1 MRNRA
6 KYKAVLECPAE
17 LKPYV
22 MTLFRVAKTAEEVNA
37 VTTLLEAARRKEQRR
52 ASDEVTDHARRKLI
66 GARLPREQVARY
78 EEHARAKGL
87 SVYAWVSQA
96 IEKQHRAETDRAKP
110 HGKGRPLT
118 APARPARR
126 RLKQNMRFVP
136 RPKGRSAPGASS
148 ACRRAAPSPAGSA
161 LRNFGSFRS
170 PPSVQCSAWSFRK
183 PRRLGTSRW

>member
-6 KYKAVLECPAE
+6 KYKAVLECPPE

-22 MTLFRVAKTAEEVNA
+22 MTLFRVTKTAEEVNA
-37 VTTLLEAARRKEQRR
+37 VTTLLEAARRREQRR

-78 EEHARAKGL
+78 EKHARARGL

-96 IEKQHRAETDRAKP
+96 IEKQYRAETDRARA

-118 APARPARR
+118 APG
-126 RLKQNMRFVP
+126 L
-136 RPKGRSAPGASS
+136 PGAFRPGGGVV
-148 ACRRAAPSPAGSA
+148 ARLGLLRRAAPAGGRGLPAWG
-161 LRNFGSFRS
+161 L
-170 PPSVQCSAWSFRK
+170 VV
-183 PRRLGTSRW
+183 

>member
-1 MRNRA
+1 MHNRA
-6 KYKAVLECPAE
+6 KYKAVLECPPE

-22 MTLFRVAKTAEEVNA
+22 MSLFRITKTAEEVNA
-37 VTTLLEAARRKEQRR
+37 VTTLLEAARRREQQR

-78 EEHARAKGL
+78 EEHARARGL

-96 IEKQHRAETDRAKP
+96 IEKQYRAETAKP
-110 HGKGRPLT
+110 HKGGTPAHRPG
-118 APARPARR
+118 PARRR

-148 ACRRAAPSPAGSA
+148 ACRRAAPSA
-161 LRNFGSFRS
+161 
-170 PPSVQCSAWSFRK
+170 
-183 PRRLGTSRW
+183 

>member
-22 MTLFRVAKTAEEVNA
+22 MTLFRVAKTAKEVNA
-37 VTTLLEAARRKEQRR
+37 VTTILEAARRKEQRR

-96 IEKQHRAETDRAKP
+96 IEKQYRAETDRARP

-126 RLKQNMRFVP
+126 RLKQNMRFVS
-136 RPKGRSAPGASS
+136 RPGGRSAPGP
-148 ACRRAAPSPAGSA
+148 RPLRAPGPGGRAPSA
-161 LRNFGSFRS
+161 
-170 PPSVQCSAWSFRK
+170 
-183 PRRLGTSRW
+183 

>member
-22 MTLFRVAKTAEEVNA
+22 MTLFRAVQTAEEVNA
-37 VTTLLEAARRKEQRR
+37 VTTLLEAARRREQRR
-52 ASDEVTDHARRKLI
+52 GSDEVTDHARRKLI

-78 EEHARAKGL
+78 EEHARARRL

-96 IEKQHRAETDRAKP
+96 IEKQYRAETAHRRGTPA
-110 HGKGRPLT
+110 HRPGP
-118 APARPARR
+118 APSR

-136 RPKGRSAPGASS
+136 RPKGRSAPGP
-148 ACRRAAPSPAGSA
+148 RPLRAPGPGGRAPSA
-161 LRNFGSFRS
+161 
-170 PPSVQCSAWSFRK
+170 
-183 PRRLGTSRW
+183 

>member
-22 MTLFRVAKTAEEVNA
+22 MTLFRVTKTAKEVNA
-37 VTTLLEAARRKEQRR
+37 VTTILEAARRKEQRR

-66 GARLPREQVARY
+66 GARLPRKQVARY

-96 IEKQHRAETDRAKP
+96 IEKQYRAETDRARP
-110 HGKGRPLT
+110 HGKGSPLT

-126 RLKQNMRFVP
+126 RLKQNMRFVS
-136 RPKGRSAPGASS
+136 RPGGRSAPGP
-148 ACRRAAPSPAGSA
+148 RPLRAPGPGGRAPSA
-161 LRNFGSFRS
+161 
-170 PPSVQCSAWSFRK
+170 
-183 PRRLGTSRW
+183 